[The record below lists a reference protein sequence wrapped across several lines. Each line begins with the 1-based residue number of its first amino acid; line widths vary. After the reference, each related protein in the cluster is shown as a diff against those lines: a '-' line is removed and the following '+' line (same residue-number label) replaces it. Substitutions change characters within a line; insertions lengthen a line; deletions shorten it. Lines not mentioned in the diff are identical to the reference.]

1 MTLKQLR
8 SIEPLVRFQKKR
20 APSREK
26 GSGRAGGGRGTQIR
40 RGGAGGGLGVRI
52 AALGRPCPGANV
64 SGLLR
69 AKTSVVA
76 PLSMV
81 TAFVSK
87 ARWCPTA
94 QQRWSAGL
102 GEGVWL
108 SEPWQVGTFLGASER
123 AKVDRVAVLIAPRSS
138 KMR

>member
-8 SIEPLVRFQKKR
+8 SIEPLVRFQKKG

-26 GSGRAGGGRGTQIR
+26 GSGRADRGRETQIR
-40 RGGAGGGLGVRI
+40 RGGAGGGLGVRT

-64 SGLLR
+64 SGLPR
-69 AKTSVVA
+69 AKTSVVI

-94 QQRWSAGL
+94 QQRWSTGL
-102 GEGVWL
+102 GEGAWL
-108 SEPWQVGTFLGASER
+108 
-123 AKVDRVAVLIAPRSS
+123 
-138 KMR
+138 